1 MPASSDRPRDWLGRP
16 VPADDDGV
24 FPSVPERDFVTS
36 EDAWSEG
43 MDYLVR
49 DLPFH
54 VHEVFEQRWR
64 CAPEPERSTWQ
75 ALAQWGAA
83 LTHHARG
90 NAIGQRRI
98 AGRAQTLFKSAADD
112 GQIPS
117 VVDMDVVRRS
127 LAQLA

>member
-1 MPASSDRPRDWLGRP
+1 MPAFSDRPRDRLGRP

-24 FPSVPERDFVTS
+24 FPSLPERDFVTS

-98 AGRAQTLFKSAADD
+98 AGRAQTLLKSAADD

-117 VVDMDVVRRS
+117 VIDVDVVRRS

>member
-1 MPASSDRPRDWLGRP
+1 MPATSDRPRDKLGRP
-16 VPADDDGV
+16 VPAGDDRV
-24 FPSVPERDFVTS
+24 FPSVPERDFVSS

-98 AGRAQTLFKSAADD
+98 AGRAQTLLESADDD

-117 VVDMDVVRRS
+117 VIDVDVVRRS

>member
-1 MPASSDRPRDWLGRP
+1 
-16 VPADDDGV
+16 VPAGDDRV
-24 FPSVPERDFVTS
+24 FPSVPERDFVFS

-90 NAIGQRRI
+90 NAIGQHRI
-98 AGRAQTLFKSAADD
+98 ARRAQTLLESAEDD

-117 VVDMDVVRRS
+117 VIDVDVVRQS